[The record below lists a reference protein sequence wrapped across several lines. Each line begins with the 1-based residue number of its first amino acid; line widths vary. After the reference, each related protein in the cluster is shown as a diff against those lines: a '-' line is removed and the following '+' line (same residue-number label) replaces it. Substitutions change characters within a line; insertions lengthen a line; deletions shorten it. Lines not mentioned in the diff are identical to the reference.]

1 MNKTH
6 HDSGN
11 HPAARR
17 PRGVATNPRALLA
30 RNDHPLPRGTA
41 VIARL
46 MPSCGITNAVY
57 QKLTGGSRRTA
68 LRELDALVQF
78 GILDPKGKGRGA
90 YYVLGKTRHKCAN
103 SQTEHKTAKGNM
115 DCIVPTNQTQHDF
128 NRPNPS

>member
-78 GILDPKGKGRGA
+78 GILERQRPWCLLC
-90 YYVLGKTRHKCAN
+90 LGENETRHKCAN